1 MKYQAITNLLDTAS
15 ENVPIFITEK
25 WIQVNDQ
32 SGDSYR
38 VKKQIRFKTST
49 MLISSLWFQ

>member
-1 MKYQAITNLLDTAS
+1 MKYQAITNRLETAS

-49 MLISSLWFQ
+49 MLISSL